1 MVPFLH
7 DDEKFFEKLRVNDF
21 MKLSLTAVTC
31 CVLFCS
37 PCSFGQARPDYT
49 APAVKHVIDT
59 HIHLYDPRR
68 PDGVPWPP
76 ADDSVLYHPHLP
88 AEYSQLAKAAGVT
101 GVVIVEA
108 SDRLVDN
115 DWVLNL
121 VKDDPFYMALVGNID
136 PYAKDFAAHLNR
148 LKQDPRFV
156 GIRARRQGEIDYL
169 HPQVLANFQLLQDA
183 GLSVDILANGKGV
196 VGVREVTALAQ
207 KMPRLR
213 IVVDHVLGFDINGKP
228 PGADW
233 LDAVKELAA
242 CPNVFCKVS
251 GLYQRCV
258 QQPAPADIDHYRTV
272 LDPLWENF
280 GQSRLIY
287 GSNWPCTKKSGDY
300 KSFVT
305 LVHTYF
311 AEKGQDAMEAYFWKN
326 AATAYRLPL
335 K

>member
-1 MVPFLH
+1 M
-7 DDEKFFEKLRVNDF
+7 
-21 MKLSLTAVTC
+21 
-31 CVLFCS
+31 
-37 PCSFGQARPDYT
+37 
-49 APAVKHVIDT
+49 
-59 HIHLYDPRR
+59 
-68 PDGVPWPP
+68 
-76 ADDSVLYHPHLP
+76 
-88 AEYSQLAKAAGVT
+88 
-101 GVVIVEA
+101 
-108 SDRLVDN
+108 
-115 DWVLNL
+115 
-121 VKDDPFYMALVGNID
+121 
-136 PYAKDFAAHLNR
+136 
-148 LKQDPRFV
+148 
-156 GIRARRQGEIDYL
+156 
-169 HPQVLANFQLLQDA
+169 
-183 GLSVDILANGKGV
+183 
-196 VGVREVTALAQ
+196 
-207 KMPRLR
+207 
-213 IVVDHVLGFDINGKP
+213 DHVLGFDINGKP